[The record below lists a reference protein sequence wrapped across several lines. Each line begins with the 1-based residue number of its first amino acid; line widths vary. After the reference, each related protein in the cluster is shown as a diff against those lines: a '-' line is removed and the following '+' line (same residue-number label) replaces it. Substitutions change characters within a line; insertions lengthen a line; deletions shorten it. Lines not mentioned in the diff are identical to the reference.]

1 MIFVN
6 NILLKYLDNSLIFK
20 RLELFNHNNFLPMNT
35 KEQNKFNQ
43 LACIFQEKTKWNLA
57 RVKFLVAFIC
67 TLCKLQT
74 VNFQRLAQGFG
85 GNASPDSSLRRIQRF
100 FSGFQLDVDIAAR
113 IIFSLLPAKPPYRL
127 SLDRTNWKFGQADIN
142 ILTICA
148 CYHGVAIPLLWAMLP
163 KRGNSNQ
170 AEREALMSRYISL
183 FGAGSIESILADRE
197 FIGDGW
203 IGSLVALKIHFYFRI
218 KGNMHIHVPGEGE
231 KRAFWVFNPLP
242 LHTAYH
248 YRKIVRLG
256 NQMVYLSGVKTV
268 NKEGLLEFV
277 IIATYNF
284 DPLTMA
290 VYKDRWQI
298 ETMYKAMKTGG
309 FNMEDTHLTDLG
321 RLSKLLCLI
330 CIAFALVYQVGVY
343 RDKSIKQIKVKNHGR
358 KSNSFF
364 RYGLNYVAHA
374 LLCAVIQDIDVL
386 VKILSC
392 T

>member
-6 NILLKYLDNSLIFK
+6 NILPKYLDNSLIFN
-20 RLELFNHNNFLPMNT
+20 RLELFNHNDFLPMNT

-57 RVKFLVAFIC
+57 RVKFLVTFNC

-100 FSGFQLDVDIAAR
+100 FSDFDLNGDITAR
-113 IIFSLLPAKPPYRL
+113 IIFSLLPSKPPYRL
-127 SLDRTNWKFGQADIN
+127 SLDRTNWKFGKADIN

-170 AEREALMSRYISL
+170 AEREALISRYISL
-183 FGAGSIESILADRE
+183 FGAGSIEGILADRE

-203 IGSLVALKIHFYFRI
+203 IGRLVALKIHFYFRI
-218 KGNMHIHVPGEGE
+218 KGNMLVQAPGKGGM
-231 KRAFWVFNPLP
+231 KAFWLFNSLP
-242 LHTAYH
+242 LNTAYSH
-248 YRKIVRLG
+248 RKIVKVG
-256 NQMVYLSGVKTV
+256 NQLVYLSGVKTV
-268 NKEGLLEFV
+268 NPEGVLEYV
-277 IIATYNF
+277 IIATYSY
-284 DPLTMA
+284 DPHTMA

-298 ETMYKAMKTGG
+298 ETMFKAMKTGG
-309 FNMEDTHLTDLG
+309 FNLEDTHLTDLG
-321 RLSKLLCLI
+321 RLSKLLCLV

-343 RDKSIKQIKVKNHGR
+343 RDRSIKQIKVKKHGR

-374 LLCAVIQDIDVL
+374 LLCAVIQDIEVI

>member
-6 NILLKYLDNSLIFK
+6 NILPKYLDNSLIFN

-43 LACIFQEKTKWNLA
+43 LTCIFQEKTKWNLA

-100 FSGFQLDVDIAAR
+100 FSDFDFNGDITAR
-113 IIFSLLPAKPPYRL
+113 IIFSLLPTKPPYRL
-127 SLDRTNWKFGQADIN
+127 SLDRTNWKFGHVDIN

-170 AEREALMSRYISL
+170 AEREALISRYISL

-197 FIGDGW
+197 FIGDDW
-203 IGSLVALKIHFYFRI
+203 IGSLVALRIHFYFRI
-218 KGNMHIHVPGEGE
+218 KGNMRINVPREGE
-231 KRAFWVFNPLP
+231 KKAFWLFNSLP
-242 LHTAYH
+242 LNTSYH
-248 YRKIVRLG
+248 CRNIIRIGSQL
-256 NQMVYLSGVKTV
+256 VYLSGVKTV
-268 NKEGLLEFV
+268 NKEGLIEFV
-277 IIATYNF
+277 IIATFSF
-284 DPLTMA
+284 DPQTMT

-309 FNMEDTHLTDLG
+309 FNLEDTHLTDLN
-321 RLSKLLCLI
+321 RISKLLCLL
-330 CIAFALVYQVGVY
+330 CIAFAFVYKVGVY
-343 RDKSIKQIKVKNHGR
+343 RHANLKMIKVKKHGR
-358 KSNSFF
+358 KENSFF
-364 RYGLNYVAHA
+364 RHGLNYVAHA

>member
-6 NILLKYLDNSLIFK
+6 NKALDYLDNSLIFN
-20 RLELFNHNNFLPMNT
+20 RLESFNHNDFLPMNT
-35 KEQNKFNQ
+35 MEQNKFNQ
-43 LACIFQEKTKWNLA
+43 LTCIFQEKTKWNLA
-57 RVKFLVAFIC
+57 RAKFLVSFIC
-67 TLCKLQT
+67 VLCKLQT

-85 GNASPDSSLRRIQRF
+85 GDASPDSSLRRIQRF
-100 FSGFQLDVDIAAR
+100 FSGFNLDGDIAAR

-127 SLDRTNWKFGQADIN
+127 SLDRTNWKFGQVDIN

-148 CYHGVAIPLLWAMLP
+148 CYQGVAIPLLWAMLP

-170 AEREALMSRYISL
+170 QEREELVCRYIGL
-183 FGAGSIESILADRE
+183 FGTGSIESILADRE

-203 IGSLVALKIHFYFRI
+203 IGSLIALRIHFYFRI
-218 KGNMHIHVPGEGE
+218 KGNMWIYVPGKGE
-231 KRAFWVFNPLP
+231 KKAFWLFNPLP
-242 LHTAYH
+242 LQTAYH
-248 YRKIVRLG
+248 CRSIVRIG
-256 NQMVYLSGVKTV
+256 NQWVYLSGVKTV
-268 NKEGLLEFV
+268 NKKGLIEFV
-277 IIATYNF
+277 IIATYSF
-284 DPLTMA
+284 DPQTMT

-309 FNMEDTHLTDLG
+309 FNLEDTHLTDLD

-343 RDKSIKQIKVKNHGR
+343 RDAKLKLIEVKKHGR
-358 KSNSFF
+358 KANSFF

-374 LLCAVIQDIDVL
+374 LLCAVIQDIDVI